1 MKKIL
6 LIIVIMISSFSY
18 YGVVNHNGEKVTDLT
33 NVLDKQNI
41 EVEKDEEK
49 QKNIIVET
57 VEKNDNIEEIKKQT
71 EKNNEQNVNT
81 PKVQEKSN
89 QKSNNTTKQQ
99 TKTIQ
104 TEKEKTTTKTKI
116 DNTNANPIFECG
128 ERPDE

>member
-57 VEKNDNIEEIKKQT
+57 VEKNDNLTILQSNKQKQSKQKKKKQQL
-71 EKNNEQNVNT
+71 K
-81 PKVQEKSN
+81 PK
-89 QKSNNTTKQQ
+89 
-99 TKTIQ
+99 
-104 TEKEKTTTKTKI
+104 
-116 DNTNANPIFECG
+116 
-128 ERPDE
+128 